1 MKFTLGKDKKLK
13 SRKRIERLFFS
24 GKRIQEFPLKAVYF
38 TEPNDV
44 AGFQLAV
51 SVPKKLFKR
60 ATDRNLLKRR
70 MREAFRIHQEKLELN
85 SKLEIMIIYS
95 AHEILDFARIESAML
110 VLIDSLNLIS
120 IDNNSEK

>member
-13 SRKRIERLFFS
+13 SRKRIERLFVS
-24 GKRIQEFPLKAVYF
+24 GKRIQKFPLKAVYF
-38 TEPNDV
+38 SEPND

-70 MREAFRIHQEKLELN
+70 MREAFRIHQEKLKLN
-85 SKLEIMIIYS
+85 SKLEIMFIYS
-95 AHEILDFARIESAML
+95 TNEILDFDQIERAMIA
-110 VLIDSLNLIS
+110 LIDSLNSIS
-120 IDNNSEK
+120 NDNNSEK

>member
-13 SRKRIERLFFS
+13 SRKRIERLFVS

-38 TEPNDV
+38 TEPSDV

-70 MREAFRIHQEKLELN
+70 MREAFRIHQEKLKLN
-85 SKLEIMIIYS
+85 SKLEIMFIYS
-95 AHEILDFARIESAML
+95 AHEILDFDRIESAML